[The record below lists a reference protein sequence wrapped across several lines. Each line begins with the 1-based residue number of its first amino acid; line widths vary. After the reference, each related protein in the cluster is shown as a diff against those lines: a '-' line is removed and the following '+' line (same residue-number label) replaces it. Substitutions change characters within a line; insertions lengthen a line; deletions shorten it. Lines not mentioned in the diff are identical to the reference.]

1 MLRKREIEEKEE
13 DTSKNKERKSSNE
26 YTPVCTVAVTTRQL
40 IASSHKTAYQMNNTD
55 THTAESREPRIFP
68 QAIASY
74 IGFSGDQSYQNTAHF
89 VENKNGTRPYAFLFL
104 PNSTPTQ

>member
-1 MLRKREIEEKEE
+1 
-13 DTSKNKERKSSNE
+13 
-26 YTPVCTVAVTTRQL
+26 
-40 IASSHKTAYQMNNTD
+40 MNNTD
-55 THTAESREPRIFP
+55 THTAESREPRISP